1 MSIRI
6 KKVLVLVLL
15 LVTFISTAKAA
26 SLWKTNKYEFF
37 QNSRQHKLG
46 DLITV
51 IVIEKTEASQ
61 KASSSGSKD
70 GSVSVAP
77 GGGLL
82 NFIPLISAA
91 GELEHSASGSTSKDN
106 RFQTSITAKV
116 VDVLDNNILKIE
128 GKRKIKIDGEE
139 QEIVLT
145 GFIREADITVNNTIL
160 STFLADAEI
169 HLSGNGAINNKTTPG
184 LLTRLLEWLF

>member
-1 MSIRI
+1 MSGY
-6 KKVLVLVLL
+6 KKVIFLVLL
-15 LVTFISTAKAA
+15 LVIIMPMTKAA
-26 SLWKTNKYEFF
+26 SLWKTSKYEFF
-37 QNSRQHKLG
+37 QNTRQHKIG

-61 KASSSGSKD
+61 RASSSGSKE
-70 GSVSVAP
+70 GSVSVSP

-91 GELEHSASGSTSKDN
+91 GELEHNASGSTSKDN

-116 VDVLDNNILKIE
+116 VEVLDNNILKIE

-139 QEIVLT
+139 QEVVLT
-145 GFIREADITVNNTIL
+145 GYIREADITVNNTII

-169 HLSGNGAINNKTTPG
+169 NLSGNGAINNKTTPG